1 MNKIILGSLIAGS
14 MLLAGCST
22 THQKIDQLSTDVGML
37 SQKVDALQGD
47 VNQLHQDVQAVS
59 SEAARA
65 NQRLDNQQTMV
76 KYKK

>member
-1 MNKIILGSLIAGS
+1 MSFFSELTVEINLIDEKQGNN
-14 MLLAGCST
+14 
-22 THQKIDQLSTDVGML
+22 QKIDQLSTDVGIL
-37 SQKVDALQGD
+37 SPKVDTLQGD
-47 VNQLHQDVQAVS
+47 VNQLHRDVQAVS

>member
-22 THQKIDQLSTDVGML
+22 THQKIDQLSTDVSTL
-37 SQKVDALQGD
+37 NQKVDALQGD
-47 VNQLHQDVQAVS
+47 VNQLHQDVQLVG

-65 NQRLDNQQTMV
+65 NQRLDNMQTMV
-76 KYKK
+76 KFKK